1 MSNVSLID
9 GHIDEPKK
17 TVIKCLNDKCNYFRK
32 FGECSSGCLK
42 NGFKRVITN
51 YDRIKNMSVDELAQ
65 FMNDCGHDFPPYCDY
80 KDATRG
86 LCDQNCLKCAKEWL
100 ESEVTE

>member
-1 MSNVSLID
+1 MSNVSLIN
-9 GHIDEPKK
+9 GHIDGVICGHTNKK
-17 TVIKCLNDKCNYFRK
+17 QTH
-32 FGECSSGCLK
+32 
-42 NGFKRVITN
+42 
-51 YDRIKNMSVDELAQ
+51 YDLVKSMSIEELAQ

-86 LCDQNCLKCAKEWL
+86 ICDQNCLKCAKEWL